1 MEVAESKAKMMSEIL
16 DPIVGVAA
24 FLIFSLITVR
34 FGVEIAAGIVKI
46 GLAFVVILG
55 PLMIFAPLLLLNP
68 YTIIGAIALVGGGI
82 LTLIRD

>member
-1 MEVAESKAKMMSEIL
+1 MSNLVGGEIL

-24 FLIFSLITVR
+24 FLIFSWITVR
-34 FGVEIAAGIVKI
+34 FGVQIAAGIVKI

-55 PLMIFAPLLLLNP
+55 PLMLFAPLALLNP
-68 YTIIGAIALVGGGI
+68 WVLLGGLLVAGGGI